1 MTTQYCDRA
10 GHLVT
15 EAEALD
21 DDGQLRS
28 GFGVR
33 VPLQMCDSF
42 QRDVAE
48 HFGDKRRRK
57 TLHRDPLGREAGTEE
72 EEEGPRRRK
81 KVLYRDPLGREAGTS
96 ESEEG
101 EPRRRRKQDAST
113 GFTDSRG
120 VYFEPDPRL
129 ADAQQLVE
137 HIEGREEALRQIY
150 RDGRA
155 AAEQAR
161 QDMIRDMASG
171 REVGPPGAY
180 PYSPE
185 AEGTRCTI
193 NGEDG
198 TLVREGDYL
207 VCKPKRQA
215 AQSHDADPRAA
226 AYAEMLRDTDYRTRS
241 HRNA

>member
-129 ADAQQLVE
+129 ADAQRVTDYL
-137 HIEGREEALRQIY
+137 A
-150 RDGRA
+150 GRA
-155 AAEQAR
+155 EGLQQQWLDAALPA
-161 QDMIRDMASG
+161 
-171 REVGPPGAY
+171 
-180 PYSPE
+180 
-185 AEGTRCTI
+185 T
-193 NGEDG
+193 
-198 TLVREGDYL
+198 
-207 VCKPKRQA
+207 KPAPKWL
-215 AQSHDADPRAA
+215 PK
-226 AYAEMLRDTDYRTRS
+226 
-241 HRNA
+241 